1 MKLRVY
7 DKPKESD
14 VLRLALKQ
22 EGDNVVLIVVDE
34 DGKELDYGRILKIRT
49 DGVEFCEMLSHRLGL
64 RINPQSSTIAV
75 YRG

>member
-1 MKLRVY
+1 MKLILY
-7 DKPKESD
+7 GKPKESD
-14 VLRLALKQ
+14 VLRLALRQ
-22 EGDNVVLIVVDE
+22 EGDNVILIAVDE

-49 DGVEFCEMLSHRLGL
+49 DGVEFCALLSHRLGL